1 MSQRHQSSRRR
12 IYGRRQHELNERL
25 ERYAGVLGLAC
36 QNDRVANQSPK
47 PGPLARRIYAS
58 WPVGEAG

>member
-1 MSQRHQSSRRR
+1 MSKRHQISRRR

-25 ERYAGVLGLAC
+25 ERYAGALGLNC
-36 QNDRVANQSPK
+36 QNDRVAVPGPK

-58 WPVGEAG
+58 WQIGEAG